1 MQFEFDG
8 EPEPLPEPLPRRTAK
23 YMPASASDPGRA
35 PRHVGGYQRFVAIA
49 RTRVMPAPI
58 GLPAAIEAIRASADE
73 IRRDPE
79 LLGEA
84 AIFLGNTL
92 IHLEPAASWR
102 HIVAGR
108 PAIWKGARGV
118 DLKACVRRIIA
129 GEDVFPALETF
140 EHS

>member
-1 MQFEFDG
+1 
-8 EPEPLPEPLPRRTAK
+8 
-23 YMPASASDPGRA
+23 
-35 PRHVGGYQRFVAIA
+35 
-49 RTRVMPAPI
+49 MPAPI